1 MGWVREF
8 SFDRER
14 IAWWLVAVVLLAAV
28 GYVVSSFLGTFL
40 LGLFVYYATRPIYR
54 RLLRRIRQP
63 TVTAVTALLGLAFP
77 GLVLLGYTIVV
88 SVTELG
94 SLAGVG
100 LSEFEG
106 LLGPYL
112 DTSLLLDP
120 EGLAG
125 LLQTTPKQLQAD
137 IQQLAAERGAEAA
150 REILSSVVVVLGL
163 LASTALG
170 VVITLVVAFYLLR
183 DDHRLA
189 KWFRTEVV
197 DEESPTLAFA
207 RAVDDDLETVYFGN
221 ILTAFVIGV
230 VAAISYN
237 ALDMVA
243 PAAVSVPSP
252 TLLGLLTGLASLIPV
267 VGMKLVYVPLGLVLG
282 VVAGVA
288 DPALL
293 WFPAL
298 FLLVALV
305 VVDTIPEL
313 VLRPY
318 VSGRDL
324 HTGLVML
331 AYVLGPVLFGWYGL
345 FLGPLLLVLVVHF
358 VRVIVP
364 ELVERGEFDAEAD
377 TPDSGIFGES
387 APRGRAADS
396 RPTESRT
403 PDPRSRT
410 PGSRVRDRVR
420 APVPALARRD
430 RSTDGGPKKSGGGS
444 DESGGESSE

>member
-1 MGWVREF
+1 M
-8 SFDRER
+8 
-14 IAWWLVAVVLLAAV
+14 
-28 GYVVSSFLGTFL
+28 
-40 LGLFVYYATRPIYR
+40 
-54 RLLRRIRQP
+54 
-63 TVTAVTALLGLAFP
+63 
-77 GLVLLGYTIVV
+77 
-88 SVTELG
+88 
-94 SLAGVG
+94 
-100 LSEFEG
+100 
-106 LLGPYL
+106 
-112 DTSLLLDP
+112 
-120 EGLAG
+120 
-125 LLQTTPKQLQAD
+125 
-137 IQQLAAERGAEAA
+137 
-150 REILSSVVVVLGL
+150 
-163 LASTALG
+163 
-170 VVITLVVAFYLLR
+170 
-183 DDHRLA
+183 
-189 KWFRTEVV
+189 
-197 DEESPTLAFA
+197 
-207 RAVDDDLETVYFGN
+207 DDDLETVYFGN

-267 VGMKLVYVPLGLVLG
+267 VGMKLVYIPLGVVLG
-282 VVAGVA
+282 VVAGVT

-293 WFPAL
+293 WFPAV
-298 FLLVALV
+298 FLLVAFV

-358 VRVIVP
+358 VGIIVP

-387 APRGRAADS
+387 APRGRAADL

-403 PDPRSRT
+403 PEPRSRT
-410 PGSRVRDRVR
+410 PDSRVRDRVR

-430 RSTDGGPKKSGGGS
+430 RSTDGGPGESGGGS

>member
-54 RLLRRIRQP
+54 RLLRRLHQR
-63 TVTAVTALLGLAFP
+63 TLTAATALLGLAFP
-77 GLVLLGYTIVV
+77 GLVLLGYTVVV

-100 LSEFEG
+100 LAEFDG
-106 LLGPYL
+106 LLGPYV

-125 LLQTTPKQLQAD
+125 LLQTTPQQLQAD

-150 REILSSVVVVLGL
+150 REILSSVVVVLGI

-170 VVITLVVAFYLLR
+170 IVITLVVAFYLLR

-189 KWFRTEVV
+189 EWFRTEVV
-197 DEESPTLAFA
+197 DADSPTLAFA
-207 RAVDDDLETVYFGN
+207 QAVDDDLETVYFGN
-221 ILTAFVIGV
+221 ILTAFVIGI

-237 ALDMVA
+237 ALDLVA

-267 VGMKLVYVPLGLVLG
+267 VGMKLVYIPLGIVLG
-282 VVAGVA
+282 IVAGVA

-298 FLLVALV
+298 FLLVAFV
-305 VVDTIPEL
+305 IVDTIPEL

-364 ELVERGEFDAEAD
+364 ELVERGEFDAEPD

-387 APRGRAADS
+387 GTADESTSGGSTEESPTRG
-396 RPTESRT
+396 SRT
-403 PDPRSRT
+403 ARR
-410 PGSRVRDRVR
+410 RARDRVR
-420 APVPALARRD
+420 PPVRAFSRDERR
-430 RSTDGGPKKSGGGS
+430 TDGG
-444 DESGGESSE
+444 SERPDGTRDD

>member
-120 EGLAG
+120 EELAG
-125 LLQTTPKQLQAD
+125 LLQTTPQQLQAD

-189 KWFRTEVV
+189 E
-197 DEESPTLAFA
+197 
-207 RAVDDDLETVYFGN
+207 
-221 ILTAFVIGV
+221 
-230 VAAISYN
+230 
-237 ALDMVA
+237 
-243 PAAVSVPSP
+243 
-252 TLLGLLTGLASLIPV
+252 
-267 VGMKLVYVPLGLVLG
+267 
-282 VVAGVA
+282 
-288 DPALL
+288 
-293 WFPAL
+293 
-298 FLLVALV
+298 
-305 VVDTIPEL
+305 
-313 VLRPY
+313 
-318 VSGRDL
+318 
-324 HTGLVML
+324 
-331 AYVLGPVLFGWYGL
+331 
-345 FLGPLLLVLVVHF
+345 
-358 VRVIVP
+358 
-364 ELVERGEFDAEAD
+364 
-377 TPDSGIFGES
+377 
-387 APRGRAADS
+387 
-396 RPTESRT
+396 
-403 PDPRSRT
+403 
-410 PGSRVRDRVR
+410 
-420 APVPALARRD
+420 
-430 RSTDGGPKKSGGGS
+430 
-444 DESGGESSE
+444 